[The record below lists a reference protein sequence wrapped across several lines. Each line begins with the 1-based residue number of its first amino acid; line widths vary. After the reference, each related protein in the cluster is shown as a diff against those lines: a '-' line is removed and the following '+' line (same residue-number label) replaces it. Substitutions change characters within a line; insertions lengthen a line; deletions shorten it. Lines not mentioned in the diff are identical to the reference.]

1 MKGRI
6 GGRGCS
12 GYNLQVKNSSL
23 YNSPTGLAA
32 GEVLSIPFGKVP
44 VLLGRQTEAGGFL
57 LV

>member
-1 MKGRI
+1 LE
-6 GGRGCS
+6 GGDAQGTI
-12 GYNLQVKNSSL
+12 LQVKNSSL